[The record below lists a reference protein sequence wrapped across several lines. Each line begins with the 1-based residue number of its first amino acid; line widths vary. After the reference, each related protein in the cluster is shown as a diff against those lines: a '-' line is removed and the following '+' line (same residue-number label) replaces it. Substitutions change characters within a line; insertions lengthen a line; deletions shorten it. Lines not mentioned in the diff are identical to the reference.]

1 MHPDG
6 ARTVSWRG
14 RVRQSSFVVHGA
26 NAGHNRDAM
35 AWFGIQKTGK
45 QFGRQTSYRAASELA
60 RLHCA
65 VDYVTWTLCRTGR
78 WLAQRGTGNAREL
91 RCLPNQLMWVD
102 LDARKQVG
110 EDDPSIVDTIEL
122 TTQRSREQFGPPAPA
137 LLDAWT
143 DGIFIGREETAY
155 TGSCLNND
163 YRRWRS
169 PM

>member
-1 MHPDG
+1 MHSDG

-35 AWFGIQKTGK
+35 AWFGIQKTGR

-78 WLAQRGTGNAREL
+78 WLAQRGTGKNNL
-91 RCLPNQLMWVD
+91 F
-102 LDARKQVG
+102 LDHGLGPCKVG
-110 EDDPSIVDTIEL
+110 QDPDYKNEEAHESQKSDGVLIHHSTPTFSALSSIFFFPTF
-122 TTQRSREQFGPPAPA
+122 T
-137 LLDAWT
+137 
-143 DGIFIGREETAY
+143 
-155 TGSCLNND
+155 C
-163 YRRWRS
+163 
-169 PM
+169 